1 MLVPTNAQAEAID
14 KFRQEIFGYNL
25 QIEYLNGQIEK
36 NNQIIA
42 ALEPDATWVEDT
54 PPVIVDPDVI
64 IAPPSGPSTQ
74 PQTDPL
80 P

>member
-1 MLVPTNAQAEAID
+1 MLVPTNAQAEAIA
-14 KFRQEIFGYNL
+14 KFRQEIFGYET
-25 QIEYLNGQIEK
+25 QIQYLTDQIEK

-42 ALEPDATWVEDT
+42 ALEPDATWEEDT

-64 IAPPSGPSTQ
+64 LAPPSGPSTE